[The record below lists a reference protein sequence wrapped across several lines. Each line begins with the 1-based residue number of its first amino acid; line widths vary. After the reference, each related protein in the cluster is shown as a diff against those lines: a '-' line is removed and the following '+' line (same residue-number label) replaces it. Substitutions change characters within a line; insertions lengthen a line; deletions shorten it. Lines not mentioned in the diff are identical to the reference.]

1 MCSASCCGAASKGS
15 PSLNPSRIPSVAK
28 MSRSPAASGTTC
40 ARVGGNSEPTM
51 PPRVTRPAR
60 LGMAD
65 GVWSKWNNMHS
76 TLPTPVHISVRSC
89 WLRNARLMTT
99 PREPLSAQWQ
109 RCRSASTD
117 SDACSS
123 SVVTALRAAFA
134 ASAPWPSPST
144 TAISTPA
151 GTDLTKCR
159 SPDWVWPGSA
169 DDATPQSIKADASTG
184 TSSIHAS
191 PFLHRHRGSL
201 PCIGDHFEVVHEAAG
216 SGQPETQA
224 PGRGVAVLHGAG
236 NVADAGPL
244 VARHNHD
251 ALTVAVRHYGDGD
264 FPALGVHQDVTRD
277 LGDGRRDHRLVAARE
292 PRLGSQVAPP
302 LARGHDVD
310 IGGDRNEQFVS
321 HGRYVPVR
329 GRYGP
334 GSGC

>member
-109 RCRSASTD
+109 RWSSANTD

-123 SVVTALRAAFA
+123 SVVTAVRAAVA

-144 TAISTPA
+144 TARSTPVA
-151 GTDLTKCR
+151 TGFTRCK

-169 DDATPQSIKADASTG
+169 DEATPQSITIEASTDALG
-184 TSSIHAS
+184 IHAP
-191 PFLHRHRGSL
+191 PFFHRHGGPL
-201 PCIGDHFEVVHEAAG
+201 PRIGDHLEVVHEAAG
-216 SGQPETQA
+216 AGQPETQT
-224 PGRGVAVLHGAG
+224 PGRGVAVLHRAG
-236 NVADAGPL
+236 HVADPGPL
-244 VARHNHD
+244 VARDDHD
-251 ALTVAVRHYGDGD
+251 ALTVAVRHHADGD
-264 FPALGVHQDVTRD
+264 FAALGVHQD
-277 LGDGRRDHRLVAARE
+277 
-292 PRLGSQVAPP
+292 
-302 LARGHDVD
+302 
-310 IGGDRNEQFVS
+310 
-321 HGRYVPVR
+321 
-329 GRYGP
+329 
-334 GSGC
+334 